1 MGYAM
6 QMKILKKQRPIPR
19 VKFSPEYMDEIQAVT
34 VEKAYLAAHRLVHG
48 KTGTVTVHVPK
59 KYGEVANK
67 YVDFI
72 MYTLK
77 LEMAFIKVKAEIE
90 KLKLDIKDIKHAN
103 SMEEN
108 KRWRFIFDLFERHK
122 LDETKE
128 LLFMEE

>member
-1 MGYAM
+1 M
-6 QMKILKKQRPIPR
+6 QMTIVKRNVFDPR
-19 VKFSPEYMDEIQAVT
+19 VRFSPHYMNELQEMTI
-34 VEKAYLAAHRLVHG
+34 ERNLLKAHKLAHNMKG
-48 KTGTVTVHVPK
+48 SIDIHVPK
-59 KYGEVANK
+59 KYNELANK
-67 YVDFI
+67 YVDFVI
-72 MYTLK
+72 YTLG
-77 LEMAFIKVKAEIE
+77 LEKAFMKVKAEIE